1 LGTLEELK
9 MKRIFVLL
17 CCLFLSWNVNALEV
31 SGVQLADSAHL
42 GTSDLVLNGA
52 GLRTKLFFKV
62 YVAALYL
69 TQKQTVA
76 NAIIA
81 DENPQRVA
89 LHMLRNLSDEQLLN
103 AFNEAIAENHTKA
116 EMAELEAPLKQ
127 MTDIFQLRKE
137 IKVGDVIT
145 LDYLPGSGTQ
155 ISLNGTVQ
163 GTIAGEKF
171 HRALLKIWLGENPAQ
186 DSLKLKLLG
195 EK

>member
-1 LGTLEELK
+1 MKKILLWLGCSL
-9 MKRIFVLL
+9 
-17 CCLFLSWNVNALEV
+17 LFLFTDVQAADV
-31 SGVQLADSAHL
+31 SGGHLMDSVHL
-42 GTSDLVLNGA
+42 GGRDLVLNGA

-69 TQKQTVA
+69 SEKQTAA

-103 AFNEAIAENHTKA
+103 SFNEAIAANHTKA
-116 EMAELEAPLKQ
+116 EMTILEAPLKQ
-127 MTDIFQLRKE
+127 MTEIFHHVKE
-137 IKVGDVIT
+137 TKVGDVIT

-155 ISLNGTVQ
+155 ISLNGTAH
-163 GTIAGEKF
+163 GTIAGDIF

-186 DSLKLKLLG
+186 DTLKLKLLG
-195 EK
+195 GK

>member
-1 LGTLEELK
+1 

-103 AFNEAIAENHTKA
+103 AFNEAIAE
-116 EMAELEAPLKQ
+116 
-127 MTDIFQLRKE
+127 
-137 IKVGDVIT
+137 
-145 LDYLPGSGTQ
+145 
-155 ISLNGTVQ
+155 
-163 GTIAGEKF
+163 
-171 HRALLKIWLGENPAQ
+171 
-186 DSLKLKLLG
+186 
-195 EK
+195 

>member
-1 LGTLEELK
+1 
-9 MKRIFVLL
+9 MKKIVLL
-17 CCLFLSWNVNALEV
+17 ICCLFLSWNASALEV
-31 SGVQLADSAHL
+31 AGVKLADSIHL
-42 GTSDLVLNGA
+42 VNRDLVLNGA

-69 TQKQTVA
+69 TEKKTAA

-81 DENPQRVA
+81 DVNPQRIA

-103 AFNEAIAENHTKA
+103 AFNEAIVANHTKA
-116 EMAELEAPLKQ
+116 EMIVLETPLKQ
-127 MTDIFQLRKE
+127 MTEIFHLRKE

-155 ISLNGTVQ
+155 ISLNGTAQ
-163 GTIAGEKF
+163 GTIAGEIF
-171 HRALLKIWLGENPAQ
+171 HHALLKIWLGENPAQ

-195 EK
+195 GK

>member
-1 LGTLEELK
+1 
-9 MKRIFVLL
+9 MKKLIALFLL
-17 CCLFLSWNVNALEV
+17 CLSAQAFALEV
-31 SGVQLADSAHL
+31 SGVKIADSVHL
-42 GTSDLVLNGA
+42 GSHDLVLNGA

-103 AFNEAIAENHTKA
+103 AFNEAIAANHTKA
-116 EMAELEAPLKQ
+116 EMTALEVPIKQ
-127 MTDIFQLRKE
+127 MTEIFHVEKE

-155 ISLNGTVQ
+155 ISLNGAAH
-163 GTIAGEKF
+163 GTIAGDIF

-195 EK
+195 GK